1 MRAPTPMTGLRDL
14 LVKAALQQHQTE
26 DDMLLRMTAAAG
38 QGSMNGLAAPSAEH
52 NEPASALGELQAMPA
67 DDRAVLV
74 VGRAGAWLTAR
85 GVRAGDV
92 VALCA
97 PDSFDMAVTRYV
109 ISLIGAVAV
118 TLSPLSSRRELFAQL
133 CGSGAR
139 WLITTC
145 DLFVQKLEVAA
156 RPTAVM
162 QTFLTGSAA
171 GDATAPGALRFDVLD
186 PFGEAAPGAM
196 TSASEQAATWRL
208 CAAAQ
213 GRTR

>member
-1 MRAPTPMTGLRDL
+1 MCPAGEFTYCNDADDPAFFETRNVLYPAGLEKL
-14 LVKAALQQHQTE
+14 II
-26 DDMLLRMTAAAG
+26 
-38 QGSMNGLAAPSAEH
+38 GSMGGLAALSAEH
-52 NEPASALGELQAMPA
+52 NELASALGNLQAMCP

-74 VGRAGAWLTAR
+74 VCRARAWLAAR

-109 ISLIGAVAV
+109 ISFIGAVAV
-118 TLSPLSSRRELFAQL
+118 TLSPLSSRRDLFARL

-162 QTFLTGSAA
+162 QTFLTGSAV
-171 GDATAPGALRFDVLD
+171 GDAKLPGALRFDVLD
-186 PFGEAAPGAM
+186 PYGEAAVRGDDLRVG
-196 TSASEQAATWRL
+196 T
-208 CAAAQ
+208 
-213 GRTR
+213 GG